1 MRLLLS
7 SQATERR
14 GERERERER
23 GRTNTYLP
31 VFSVSHGAAAA
42 PAVTVSNGHTQMHFR
57 QLSQAKPS

>member
-14 GERERERER
+14 GERERER